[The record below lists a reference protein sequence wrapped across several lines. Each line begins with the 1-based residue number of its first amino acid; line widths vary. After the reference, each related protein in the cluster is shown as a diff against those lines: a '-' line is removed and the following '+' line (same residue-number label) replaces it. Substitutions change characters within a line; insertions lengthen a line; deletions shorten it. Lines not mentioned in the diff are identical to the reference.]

1 MPQRA
6 GHWWHTLFVMIVWA
20 FAVPGA
26 AAASAGVNVR
36 SPNGVSP
43 APAAAPATPVTCR
56 KRRRVSVN
64 VDRMF
69 IASAS
74 ELPFRHCELLYDHR
88 LYRTAI
94 ADQVTD
100 AT

>member
-6 GHWWHTLFVMIVWA
+6 GHWWHTLFVMVVLA

-26 AAASAGVNVR
+26 EAASAGANVR
-36 SPNGVSP
+36 SPSGASP

-74 ELPFRHCELLYDHR
+74 ELPFRHCELPYDHR
-88 LYRTAI
+88 LYRTATI
-94 ADQVTD
+94 DRVTG